1 MLSKKLTRFKDIPVE
16 AKASTAYALCS
27 ILQNCLAFIT
37 MPIFARLLTTEEF
50 GDYTIYASWMAVL
63 IIFVT
68 LNLPYGS
75 FSTAM
80 VKFEDKRDMYISS
93 VETICIFLAS
103 IFLLIY
109 WPFRGL
115 WNKLFELPTYLMLI
129 MFLEMLGNTGILF
142 WSGKKMFEYKYK
154 GVVFVT
160 VLVSVISPVLAYVMV
175 INSDEKGYARI
186 VGYAIVK
193 IIIGGI
199 IYLINLVKG
208 KKFFDKEFWTYAL
221 SFNLPLVFYYLSQ
234 VVFNQSDR
242 IMISHYI
249 DKSAAG
255 LYGAAYTL
263 AIVLNFVL
271 TAVNNSYV
279 PWFFGKL
286 KENKQKDNRS
296 ISCMIAI
303 LMAILLSGV
312 IWLAPEIIRI
322 MAGKKFL
329 PAVGVVPPVAMSLLL
344 LFYAQL
350 FINVEFFYEKK
361 GLLVISSIFS
371 AVVNIVLNAIF
382 IPLCG
387 YVAAGYTTLFSYLIF
402 AIANYFAM
410 KKVLEEKKIENNA
423 YNIKILILI
432 FVVFSIISFVAAL
445 LYDFYLVRY
454 AVIAVVFIIIAINYK
469 TVLKYVNIVRNM

>member
-1 MLSKKLTRFKDIPVE
+1 MSLKKLTRFKDIPVE

-27 ILQNCLAFIT
+27 VLQNCLAFIT
-37 MPIFARLLTTEEF
+37 LPIFARLLTTEEF

-63 IIFVT
+63 VIFVT

-80 VKFEDKRDMYISS
+80 VKFEDERDKYIAS
-93 VETICIFLAS
+93 VETICIVLAS

-109 WPFRGL
+109 FPFRGL
-115 WNKLFELPTYLMLI
+115 WNRLFELPTYLVLI
-129 MFLEMLGNTGILF
+129 MFMEMLGNAGILF

-154 GVVFVT
+154 GVVWVT
-160 VLVSVISPVLAYVMV
+160 LLVSVVSPVLAYFMV
-175 INSDEKGYARI
+175 INSDERGYARI
-186 VGYAIVK
+186 VGYAVVK
-193 IIIGGI
+193 IVVGGI
-199 IYLINLVKG
+199 IYIANLVKG
-208 KKFFDKEFWTYAL
+208 KSLFRKDFWVYAL

-234 VVFNQSDR
+234 VIFNQSDR

-255 LYGAAYTL
+255 MYGAAYTL

-271 TAVNNSYV
+271 TAINNSYV

-286 KENKQKDNRS
+286 KEKKQKDNQS
-296 ISCMIAI
+296 ISCMVAT

-312 IWLAPEIIRI
+312 IWLAPEIISI

-361 GLLVISSIFS
+361 GLLVIASIFS
-371 AVVNIVLNAIF
+371 ALINIGLNAIF

-387 YVAAGYTTLFSYLIF
+387 YVAAGYTTLFSYLVF
-402 AIANYFAM
+402 AIANYYAM
-410 KKVLEEKKIENNA
+410 KKVLKEKEVENNA
-423 YNIKILILI
+423 YNIKFLILI
-432 FVVFSIISFVAAL
+432 FAVFCITSFIAGL
-445 LYDFYLVRY
+445 LYDYYIIRY
-454 AVIAVVFIIIAINYK
+454 SVIAVVMILMIANYK
-469 TVLKYVNIVRNM
+469 KILKYVNVIRNM

>member
-193 IIIGGI
+193 IIIG
-199 IYLINLVKG
+199 
-208 KKFFDKEFWTYAL
+208 
-221 SFNLPLVFYYLSQ
+221 
-234 VVFNQSDR
+234 
-242 IMISHYI
+242 
-249 DKSAAG
+249 
-255 LYGAAYTL
+255 
-263 AIVLNFVL
+263 
-271 TAVNNSYV
+271 
-279 PWFFGKL
+279 
-286 KENKQKDNRS
+286 
-296 ISCMIAI
+296 
-303 LMAILLSGV
+303 
-312 IWLAPEIIRI
+312 
-322 MAGKKFL
+322 
-329 PAVGVVPPVAMSLLL
+329 
-344 LFYAQL
+344 
-350 FINVEFFYEKK
+350 
-361 GLLVISSIFS
+361 
-371 AVVNIVLNAIF
+371 
-382 IPLCG
+382 
-387 YVAAGYTTLFSYLIF
+387 
-402 AIANYFAM
+402 
-410 KKVLEEKKIENNA
+410 
-423 YNIKILILI
+423 
-432 FVVFSIISFVAAL
+432 
-445 LYDFYLVRY
+445 
-454 AVIAVVFIIIAINYK
+454 
-469 TVLKYVNIVRNM
+469 

>member
-1 MLSKKLTRFKDIPVE
+1 MSLKKLTRFKDIPVE

-27 ILQNCLAFIT
+27 VLQNCLAFIT
-37 MPIFARLLTTEEF
+37 LPIFARLLTTEEF

-63 IIFVT
+63 VIFVT

-80 VKFEDKRDMYISS
+80 VKFEDERDKYIAS
-93 VETICIFLAS
+93 VETICIVLAS

-109 WPFRGL
+109 FPFRGL
-115 WNKLFELPTYLMLI
+115 WNRLFELPTYLVLI
-129 MFLEMLGNTGILF
+129 MFMEMLGNAGILF

-154 GVVFVT
+154 GVVWVT
-160 VLVSVISPVLAYVMV
+160 LLVSVVSPVLAYIMV
-175 INSDEKGYARI
+175 INSDERGYARI
-186 VGYAIVK
+186 VGYAVVK
-193 IIIGGI
+193 IVVGGI
-199 IYLINLVKG
+199 IYIANLVKG
-208 KKFFDKEFWTYAL
+208 KSLFRKDFWVYAL

-234 VVFNQSDR
+234 VIFNQSDR

-255 LYGAAYTL
+255 MYGAAYTL

-271 TAVNNSYV
+271 TAINNSYV

-286 KENKQKDNRS
+286 KEKKQKDNQS
-296 ISCMIAI
+296 ISCMVAT

-312 IWLAPEIIRI
+312 IWLAPEIISI

-361 GLLVISSIFS
+361 GLLVIASIFS
-371 AVVNIVLNAIF
+371 ALINIGLNAIF

-387 YVAAGYTTLFSYLIF
+387 YVAAGYTTLFSYLVF
-402 AIANYFAM
+402 AIANYYAM
-410 KKVLEEKKIENNA
+410 KKVLKEKEVENNA
-423 YNIKILILI
+423 YNIKFLILI
-432 FVVFSIISFVAAL
+432 FAVFCITSFIAGL
-445 LYDFYLVRY
+445 LYDYYIIRY
-454 AVIAVVFIIIAINYK
+454 SVIAVVMILMIANYK
-469 TVLKYVNIVRNM
+469 KILKYVNVIRNM

>member
-1 MLSKKLTRFKDIPVE
+1 MSLKKLTRFKDIPVE

-27 ILQNCLAFIT
+27 VLQNCLAFIT
-37 MPIFARLLTTEEF
+37 LPIFARLLTTEEF

-63 IIFVT
+63 VIFVT

-80 VKFEDKRDMYISS
+80 VKFEDERDKYIAS
-93 VETICIFLAS
+93 VETICIVLAS

-109 WPFRGL
+109 FPFRGL
-115 WNKLFELPTYLMLI
+115 WNRLFELPTYLVLI
-129 MFLEMLGNTGILF
+129 MFMEMLGNAGILF

-154 GVVFVT
+154 GVVWVT
-160 VLVSVISPVLAYVMV
+160 LLVSVVSPVLAYIMV
-175 INSDEKGYARI
+175 INSDERGYARI
-186 VGYAIVK
+186 VGYAVVK
-193 IIIGGI
+193 IVVGGI
-199 IYLINLVKG
+199 IYIANLVKG
-208 KKFFDKEFWTYAL
+208 KNLFRKDFWVYAL

-234 VVFNQSDR
+234 VIFNQSDR

-255 LYGAAYTL
+255 MYGAAYTL

-271 TAVNNSYV
+271 TAINNSYV

-286 KENKQKDNRS
+286 KEKKQKDNQS
-296 ISCMIAI
+296 ISCMVAT

-312 IWLAPEIIRI
+312 IWLAPEIISI

-361 GLLVISSIFS
+361 GLLVIASIFS
-371 AVVNIVLNAIF
+371 AGINIGLNAIF

-387 YVAAGYTTLFSYLIF
+387 YVAAGYTTLFSYLVF
-402 AIANYFAM
+402 AIANYYAM
-410 KKVLEEKKIENNA
+410 KKVLKEKEVENNA
-423 YNIKILILI
+423 YNIKFLILI
-432 FVVFSIISFVAAL
+432 FVVFCITSFIAGL
-445 LYDFYLVRY
+445 LYDYYIIRYL
-454 AVIAVVFIIIAINYK
+454 VIAVVMILMIANYK
-469 TVLKYVNIVRNM
+469 KILKYVNVIRNM

>member
-361 GLLVISSIFS
+361 GLLVIASIFS

>member
-154 GVVFVT
+154 GVVAVT

-186 VGYAIVK
+186 VGYALVK

-199 IYLINLVKG
+199 IYLANLVKG

-329 PAVGVVPPVAMSLLL
+329 SAVGVVPPVAMSLLL

-361 GLLVISSIFS
+361 GLLVIASIFS
-371 AVVNIVLNAIF
+371 AAVNIVLNAIF

-402 AIANYFAM
+402 AVANYFAM

-445 LYDFYLVRY
+445 LYDFHLVRY